1 MIDYVFTLCA
11 AFLWLV
17 SHGTWAKALV
27 NIKIS
32 DGYRIVEEIPC
43 KIVGSSCVFASV
55 TSMGSLNVF
64 GLVNMILWGGNAW
77 FVYKES
83 SLHKPDSNSPKSG
96 FYPPTAGI

>member
-1 MIDYVFTLCA
+1 MIHKGNRLTSLFC
-11 AFLWLV
+11 
-17 SHGTWAKALV
+17 HGTWAKALV

-55 TSMGSLNVF
+55 TSMGSLNVSVVF